1 MKTETPRINLGAK
14 RERAVMSY
22 FRENIERM
30 VGYVPGEQPTDP
42 EVVKLNTNEN
52 PYGPSE
58 LVMAALGNMSGEQ
71 LRRYPEPTAIMF
83 RETAAKVL
91 GFSPEQIICGN
102 GSDELLTMATR
113 AFVGPQGLIAYP
125 VPTYS
130 LYRTLAHIEDA
141 GFLEIPFGTDWS
153 LPEELY
159 SSGAN
164 LTLLCN
170 PNAPS
175 GTMIE
180 PDEVAH
186 LAKKLDGVL
195 VVDEAYVDFA
205 QNNCLELIEKHKNVL
220 VLRTLSKGY
229 SLAGLRFGYG
239 VGSAKLIAGLNKV
252 RDSYNC
258 DAVSVLLASEA
269 LSDQESMQKNARKVK
284 DERERLGDRL
294 RAAGFEM
301 PESQANFLLAHM
313 PAKCPL
319 TAKGL
324 YKELKQHKV
333 YVRYL
338 EQSHLT
344 NCVRIT
350 VGTPEQ
356 NETLLQTMRQVG
368 IEI

>member
-1 MKTETPRINLGAK
+1 
-14 RERAVMSY
+14 MSY

-71 LRRYPEPTAIMF
+71 LRRYPEPTAVMF
-83 RETAAKVL
+83 RETAGEVL

-102 GSDELLTMATR
+102 GSDELLTMAVR
-113 AFVGPQGLIAYP
+113 AFVGEQGLIAYP

-130 LYRTLAHIEDA
+130 LYRTLAHIENA
-141 GFLEIPFGTDWS
+141 GFVEIPFGANWS

-159 SSGAN
+159 SSRAN

-180 PDEVAH
+180 PDEVGH

-205 QNNCLELIEKHKNVL
+205 QSNCLELVDKHKNML

-239 VGSAKLIAGLNKV
+239 IGNGKLIAGLNKV

-258 DAVSVLLASEA
+258 DAISVLLASEA
-269 LSDQESMQKNARKVK
+269 ISDQEAMEANAGKVR
-284 DERERLGDRL
+284 DERERLSERL
-294 RAAGFEM
+294 RGAGFEM
-301 PESQANFLLAHM
+301 PASQANFLLAQM

-319 TAKGL
+319 SAKQL
-324 YKELKQHKV
+324 YKELKERKV

-338 EQSHLT
+338 EQTHLGD
-344 NCVRIT
+344 CVRIT
-350 VGTPEQ
+350 IGTPEQ
-356 NETLLQTMRQVG
+356 NETLLQTMRDVG

>member
-1 MKTETPRINLGAK
+1 
-14 RERAVMSY
+14 MSY
-22 FRENIERM
+22 FRENIKRM
-30 VGYVPGEQPTDP
+30 VGYVPGEQPSDP

-52 PYGPSE
+52 PYPPSE
-58 LVMAALGNMSGEQ
+58 LVMAALGSMQAEQ
-71 LRRYPEPTAIMF
+71 LRRYPEPTAVMF
-83 RETAAKVL
+83 RETVGNIL
-91 GFSPEQIICGN
+91 GFSPEQIICAN

-113 AFVGPQGLIAYP
+113 AFVGSQGLMAYP

-141 GFLEIPFGTDWS
+141 GFLELPFGANWS
-153 LPEELY
+153 LPEGLY
-159 SSGAN
+159 SSQAN

-180 PDEVAH
+180 ADEVDH

-205 QNNCLELIEKHKNVL
+205 RGNCLELINKHKNVL

-239 VGSAKLIAGLNKV
+239 VANAKLIAGLNKV

-258 DAVSVLLASEA
+258 DAISVLLACEA
-269 LSDQESMQKNARKVK
+269 ISDQKTMRENARKVK
-284 DERERLGDRL
+284 DEREQLGDRL
-294 RAAGFEM
+294 RAAGFDI
-301 PESQANFLLAHM
+301 PKSQANFLLAQM
-313 PAKCPL
+313 PTKYPL
-319 TAKGL
+319 TAKQL

-333 YVRYL
+333 YIRYF
-338 EQSHLT
+338 EQTHLA

-350 VGTPEQ
+350 VGTPKQ
-356 NETLLQTMRQVG
+356 NETLLQTMQEVG

>member
-1 MKTETPRINLGAK
+1 
-14 RERAVMSY
+14 
-22 FRENIERM
+22 M
-30 VGYVPGEQPTDP
+30 VGYVPGEQPSDP
-42 EVVKLNTNEN
+42 AVVKLNTNEN

-58 LVMAALGNMSGEQ
+58 SVLAALGSMKTEQ
-71 LRRYPEPTAIMF
+71 LRRYPEPTAVVF
-83 RETAAKVL
+83 RETAAKAL
-91 GFSPEQIICGN
+91 GFSAEQIICGN
-102 GSDELLTMATR
+102 GSDELLTMAVR

-141 GFLEIPFGTDWS
+141 GFLEVPFGADWR
-153 LPEELY
+153 LPEELF

-180 PDEVAH
+180 PDEVGH

-195 VVDEAYVDFA
+195 IVDEAYVDFA
-205 QNNCLELIEKHKNVL
+205 QNNCLEIIDKHKNVL

-239 VGSAKLIAGLNKV
+239 VGNAKLIAGLNKV

-258 DAVSVLLASEA
+258 DVISVLLASEA
-269 LSDQESMQKNARKVK
+269 LADQETMEENVRKVR
-284 DERERLGDRL
+284 DERQRLGDRL
-294 RAAGFEM
+294 RGAGFEI
-301 PESQANFLLAHM
+301 PKSQANFLLAQM
-313 PAKCPL
+313 PANCPL
-319 TAKGL
+319 TAKQL

-338 EQSHLT
+338 EQTHLA

-350 VGTPEQ
+350 IGTPEQ

>member
-1 MKTETPRINLGAK
+1 
-14 RERAVMSY
+14 MSY

-30 VGYVPGEQPTDP
+30 IGYVPGEQPSDP
-42 EVVKLNTNEN
+42 KVVKLNTNEN
-52 PYGPSE
+52 PYPPSE
-58 LVMAALGNMSGEQ
+58 NVLAVLGSMQAEQ
-71 LRRYPEPTAIMF
+71 LRRYPEPTAMMF
-83 RETAAKVL
+83 RQTAAKVL
-91 GFSPEQIICGN
+91 GVFPEQIICAN
-102 GSDELLTMATR
+102 GSDELLTMAAR
-113 AFVGPQGLIAYP
+113 AFVGPQGLMAYP

-130 LYRTLAHIEDA
+130 LYRTLAHIENA
-141 GFLEIPFGTDWS
+141 GFEEIPFGPDWT

-159 SSGAN
+159 SSKAN

-180 PDEVAH
+180 ASEVAH

-205 QNNCLELIEKHKNVL
+205 ESNCLELVDKHKNVL
-220 VLRTLSKGY
+220 ILRTRSKGY
-229 SLAGLRFGYG
+229 SLAGLRFGFG
-239 VGSAKLIAGLNKV
+239 IGNGKLIAGLNKV

-258 DAVSVLLASEA
+258 NTISTMLATEA
-269 LSDQESMQKNARKVK
+269 IADQEAMLANARKVR
-284 DERERLGDRL
+284 DERERLSELLGK
-294 RAAGFEM
+294 AGFAVPRSE
-301 PESQANFLLAHM
+301 ANFLLARM
-313 PAKCPL
+313 PAGCAL
-319 TAKGL
+319 TARQL
-324 YKELKQHKV
+324 YKQLKEQDV

-338 EQSHLT
+338 EQTHVSD
-344 NCVRIT
+344 CVRIT

>member
-1 MKTETPRINLGAK
+1 
-14 RERAVMSY
+14 MSY

-30 VGYVPGEQPTDP
+30 VGYVPGEQPSDP

-52 PYGPSE
+52 PYPPSE
-58 LVMAALGNMSGEQ
+58 RVLSALGSMNAEQ
-71 LRRYPEPTAIMF
+71 LRRYPEPTAVMF
-83 RETAAKVL
+83 RETAAKIL

-113 AFVGPQGLIAYP
+113 AFVGPQGLMAYP

-141 GFLEIPFGTDWS
+141 GFVEIAFGPDWS

-159 SSGAN
+159 STGAK
-164 LTLLCN
+164 LTLLSN

-180 PDEVAH
+180 ADEVAH

-195 VVDEAYVDFA
+195 IVDEAYVDFA
-205 QNNCLELIEKHKNVL
+205 QSNCLELVDKHKNVL
-220 VLRTLSKGY
+220 ILRTLSKGY

-239 VGSAKLIAGLNKV
+239 VGNGKLIAGLNKV
-252 RDSYNC
+252 KDSYNC

-269 LSDQESMQKNARKVK
+269 ITDQEAMQENARKVR
-284 DERERLGDRL
+284 DERERLSERL
-294 RAAGFEM
+294 RAAGFEV
-301 PESQANFLLAHM
+301 PESQANFLLARM
-313 PAKCPL
+313 PAECPL
-319 TAKGL
+319 TAKQL

-338 EQSHLT
+338 EQTHLAD
-344 NCVRIT
+344 CVRIT
-350 VGTPEQ
+350 VGRPEQ